1 MKDVDTGLT
10 LSEDREP
17 ADPLQAEE
25 PQADAPQAKAPLH
38 VRIVETARALVRNG
52 NTNLARVLALYRT
65 RAARPPSIPVLPRSG
80 HRLQDLLAYGLFA
93 VGLSAI
99 LLDVGSYSWINN
111 GLPSEYY
118 VFFWTFT
125 DFGKSHWWLVPTGV
139 IGLGILLLDWGSL
152 GRRAREAAHVLF
164 VQVSYIFIVV
174 AASGLAA
181 VILKW
186 GLGRARPK
194 LSPTHGPAHFDI
206 LALDSDFT
214 SFPSG
219 HATTVGAVAMCLA
232 LLIPTWGRMIFVLA
246 FWLSISRIMVSA
258 HYPSDV
264 IGGTLF
270 GAAFAWYAARYLAR
284 CRILFQCDAD
294 DRIRKRHSSWRVFSR
309 LLRSRAKQS

>member
-1 MKDVDTGLT
+1 MKDVDPGLT
-10 LSEDREP
+10 LSETREP
-17 ADPLQAEE
+17 ADPPESKTSAFQRLV
-25 PQADAPQAKAPLH
+25 DN
-38 VRIVETARALVRNG
+38 ARAVIRNG
-52 NTNLARVLALYRT
+52 NRNLSKVMALYRT
-65 RAARPPSIPVLPRSG
+65 RSARPSSIPALPRSG
-80 HRLQDLLAYGLFA
+80 HRPQDLLAYGLFA

-111 GLPSEYY
+111 GLPSQYY

-125 DFGKSHWWLVPTGV
+125 DFGKSHWWLVPSGV
-139 IGLGILLLDWGSL
+139 IGLGILLLDWDSL

-284 CRILFQCDAD
+284 CRILFKCDAE
-294 DRIRKRHSSWRVFSR
+294 DRIRKRYSSWRVFNR
-309 LLRSRAKQS
+309 LLRSRQKHS